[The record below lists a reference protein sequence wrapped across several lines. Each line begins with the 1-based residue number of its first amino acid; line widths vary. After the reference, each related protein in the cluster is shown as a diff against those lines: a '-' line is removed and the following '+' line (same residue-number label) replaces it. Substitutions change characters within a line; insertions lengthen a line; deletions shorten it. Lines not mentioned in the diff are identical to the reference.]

1 MHPFPTPVTA
11 PPLRPGRRRGASSAP
26 TPGDADLQMALAVSA
41 SLRDEEER
49 SRRLTE
55 ARLLELG
62 LEHEVERA
70 RDRGEVVPPETERP
84 GLVEVAG

>member
-1 MHPFPTPVTA
+1 
-11 PPLRPGRRRGASSAP
+11 
-26 TPGDADLQMALAVSA
+26 MALAVSA

-62 LEHEVERA
+62 LEHEVEQA
-70 RDRGEVVPPETERP
+70 RDSGVVVPPETDAP
-84 GLVEVAG
+84 ALVEASG